1 MSDKETF
8 KEIKELMISQQ
19 HTPEEIAQVEKA
31 YKFANKEDKKLILKC
46 ITSLAKENIKTAVEF
61 CNRNNIGFN

>member
-1 MSDKETF
+1 MNNIFDKLNEQAYKNF
-8 KEIKELMISQQ
+8 
-19 HTPEEIAQVEKA
+19 EKA